1 MKIKSHKVSGFLFPC
16 RIAGGGEKM
25 SWFLDF
31 LMLILIDENHSLS
44 GYGYTNRTMH
54 TRVALAMHTTVLC
67 ILARVLYSSMN
78 TTPRVCIVRTL

>member
-1 MKIKSHKVSGFLFPC
+1 
-16 RIAGGGEKM
+16 M

-67 ILARVLYSSMN
+67 ILVEY
-78 TTPRVCIVRTL
+78 CTLV

>member
-1 MKIKSHKVSGFLFPC
+1 
-16 RIAGGGEKM
+16 M

-54 TRVALAMHTTVLC
+54 TSKSSTSYAYYCIMHT
-67 ILARVLYSSMN
+67 RVLYSSMN

>member
-67 ILARVLYSSMN
+67 ILEYCTL
-78 TTPRVCIVRTL
+78 VCILLPEYA

>member
-1 MKIKSHKVSGFLFPC
+1 
-16 RIAGGGEKM
+16 M

-67 ILARVLYSSMN
+67 ILEYCTL
-78 TTPRVCIVRTL
+78 VCILLPEYA